1 MELIEKGEIIEQLER
16 MIDKYSIAYIL
27 NSIAMIAWEKG
38 DHAIGSWQE
47 PKLGRKWL
55 NLGDKLEGLADH
67 NDI

>member
-1 MELIEKGEIIEQLER
+1 MELIAKAEIIEQLEKI
-16 MIDKYSIAYIL
+16 IDKYSIAYVL

-47 PKLGRKWL
+47 PKLGRKWV
-55 NLGDKLEGLADH
+55 NLGDSLEGLADR